1 MTTTLG
7 GGAVVG
13 RERELAA
20 VGRWLGDVPDGCAGL
35 LITGEPGIGKTT
47 LWGAAIERSHDLGA
61 TVLTARAVESEL
73 PLGFAALG
81 DLLGE
86 VADDVLP
93 ELSTPLAGALGAA
106 LLRTPPREG
115 LNPHAV
121 GRGLTEA
128 LQQLSLAGPLVLALD
143 DLQWLDAPSARA
155 LAFAVRRLGQG
166 TGVVATLRVAARDP
180 VELRLGLGGRLSE
193 IEVQALPVGAVHDVL
208 CHGGWTL
215 SRRQSRQIHATS
227 RGNPFYALE
236 LARSGAAPG
245 LPPSLRAVVD
255 DRLRSL
261 SKPALA
267 AIERVAVLGPAP
279 ISAVLC
285 FGADARAID
294 EAVAAGVMVVEKGS
308 VRFVHP
314 LLAAGALAAI
324 PPMRLRELHR
334 WAADL
339 ADLVE
344 DRARHLALA
353 TDGYDRTAA
362 SLLERS
368 AGFAQARGALESGI
382 NLIVHACRL
391 TPPKDIEDLARREVI
406 QADFLYRAGGH
417 AEASA
422 LVEGVLRGDAAGVV
436 RARALIHRVQHDS
449 DPAAAV
455 ARLEEAVL
463 VSAGDD
469 VVRARALATLAWMRG
484 AWGGDIE
491 PASDEAEAAVALA
504 MTTGDRGVQTTALTT
519 AGILKA
525 LHGDPG
531 AEVFLERAVE
541 SAEPIEWDAGDRLP
555 FVAFAHQRFWR
566 GDWAG
571 AERWLDVERRHALRN
586 GEESRLER
594 LNVFQA
600 DLEIRRCHWSEA
612 TRLLD
617 AALKWA
623 GSDYWRTRTL
633 LWRALL
639 LARRGDRAALDDVEE
654 ARTSSAAEDDP
665 LLRATADYAIGLVAL
680 AEERAAD
687 AAQWM
692 RPLPARLQAHG
703 LHELSILL
711 VAPDAV
717 EASLDAGDA
726 SFAATLT
733 DELERRA
740 ISTRHPLGVPA
751 AERCRGLIALTMGD
765 TDDALN
771 HLGQSNDGFER
782 AAAPYE
788 AARTRLVA
796 GNALRRAGRRSA
808 AAEMLTS
815 ASDTFLALGAL
826 RWKERADQELRRARP
841 RARDDNVLT
850 AAEGRVASLVVAGRT
865 NREVAAQLYTSV
877 ATVEAH
883 LTRIYRK
890 IGVRSRTELAGAV
903 TDGRVSLK

>member
-1 MTTTLG
+1 MTTTVG

-20 VGRWLGDVPDGCAGL
+20 VGSWLGAVPDGCAGL
-35 LITGEPGIGKTT
+35 LFTGEPGIGKTT
-47 LWGAAIERSHDLGA
+47 LWEAAIERGHDLGA

-73 PLGFAALG
+73 PLGFVALG

-93 ELSTPLAGALGAA
+93 QLPSPLAGALGAA

-115 LNPHAV
+115 LDPYAV

-128 LQQLSLAGPLVLALD
+128 LHQLSLHGPLLLALD

-155 LAFAVRRLGQG
+155 LAFAVRRLGKG
-166 TGVVATLRVAARDP
+166 TAIVATLRLDASDP
-180 VELRLGLGGRLSE
+180 VELRLGLEGRLSE
-193 IEVQALPVGAVHDVL
+193 IEVRALPIGAVHDVL
-208 CHGGWTL
+208 RQGGL
-215 SRRQSRQIHATS
+215 IVSQRDSRQIHTAS
-227 RGNPFYALE
+227 GGNPFYALE

-255 DRLRSL
+255 DRLRSV
-261 SKPALA
+261 SEAALA
-267 AIERVAVLGPAP
+267 AIERVAVQGPAP
-279 ISAVLC
+279 LSAVLR
-285 FGADARAID
+285 FGVEARAID
-294 EAVAAGVMVVEKGS
+294 EAVAAGVMVVEGGS
-308 VRFVHP
+308 VRFAHP
-314 LLAAGALAAI
+314 LLASGALAAI

-334 WAADL
+334 QAAGL

-353 TDGYDRTAA
+353 TDGYDGTAA
-362 SLLERS
+362 LLLERS
-368 AGFAQARGALESGI
+368 AGSAQARGALESGI
-382 NLIVHACRL
+382 NLIAHACRL
-391 TPPKDIEDLARREVI
+391 TPPTDIEDLARREVI

-417 AEASA
+417 AQASA
-422 LVEGVLRGDAAGVV
+422 LIEDVLRGDAAGVV

-449 DPAAAV
+449 DPAVAV

-463 VSAGDD
+463 LSTGDD
-469 VVRARALATLAWMRG
+469 VVGARALATLAWMRG
-484 AWGGDIE
+484 AWGGDIQ
-491 PASDEAEAAVALA
+491 PAKVEAEAAVALA

-519 AGILKA
+519 AGILEA

-531 AEVFLERAVE
+531 AEVYLERAVE
-541 SAEPIEWDAGDRLP
+541 SADPIEGVAGDRLP

-571 AERWLDVERRHALRN
+571 AERWLDVERGHALRN

-594 LNVFQA
+594 LDVFQA

-612 TRLLD
+612 ARLLD
-617 AALKWA
+617 AALNSA
-623 GSDYWRTRTL
+623 GSGYWRTRAL

-654 ARTSSAAEDDP
+654 ARTSTAAEDDP
-665 LLRATADYAIGLVAL
+665 LLKATAEYAIGLVAL

-687 AAQWM
+687 AAQRM
-692 RPLPARLQAHG
+692 GPLPARLQAHG

-717 EASLDAGDA
+717 EASLDAGDT

-740 ISTRHPLGVPA
+740 LSTQHPLGVPA
-751 AERCRGLIALTMGD
+751 AQRCRGLIALTEGD
-765 TDDALN
+765 TDDALH
-771 HLGQSNDGFER
+771 HLGRSNDGFRR

-788 AARTRLVA
+788 AARTLLVA
-796 GNALRRAGRRSA
+796 GAALRRAGRRSA
-808 AAEMLTS
+808 AAEMLTA
-815 ASDTFLALGAL
+815 ASDTFLSLGAL
-826 RWKERADQELRRARP
+826 RWKGRADQELRRARP
-841 RARDDNVLT
+841 RARTDHALT
-850 AAEGRVASLVVAGRT
+850 TSEQRVASLVVVGRT
-865 NREVAAQLYTSV
+865 NREVAAQLHTSV
-877 ATVEAH
+877 GTVEAH

-903 TDGRVSLK
+903 TDGRVRLE